1 MKVSVIMAA
10 YNAEKYIWYSI
21 DSILNQTYTDFE
33 FIIVNDGST
42 DSTLKTINSF
52 NDKRLNIIDQNNQGC
67 ANART
72 RAINL
77 AKGEYI
83 AIMDADDI
91 ALPKRLEKTIQFLDT
106 HPDHVLV
113 STGFKIKNEE
123 TGEETVFHHPTTNA
137 EIRRALLK
145 NVTFLDPANL
155 IRAKAFKKVGGY
167 KVQHMFDYDLYSR
180 LATIGKMANLPEI
193 LAIMRQH
200 NQQFH
205 KFNFSPE
212 AVRKNRLKIKW
223 LILWRLKPSFLLFIQ
238 ALIWLCFEYSTHLFP
253 ERLRHFLPEKTR
265 NFFKYHF
272 TLMNS

>member
-1 MKVSVIMAA
+1 MAA
-10 YNAEKYIWYSI
+10 YNAEKYIWHSI

-52 NDKRLNIIDQNNQGC
+52 NDKRLKIIDQDNQGC

-91 ALPKRLEKTIQFLDT
+91 ALPKRLEKTVQFLET
-106 HPDHVLV
+106 HSDHILV

-123 TGEETVFHHPTTNA
+123 TGKETTFYHPVTNA
-137 EIRRALLK
+137 DIRRALLQ

-155 IRAKAFKKVGGY
+155 IRTKAFKKVGGY
-167 KVQHMFDYDLYSR
+167 KVQHMFDYELYSR

-193 LAIMRQH
+193 LAIMRHH

-205 KFNFSPE
+205 RFNFNPE
-212 AVRKNRLKIKW
+212 DVRKFRLKIRW
-223 LILWRLKPSFLLFIQ
+223 LTLWRLKPLFLLFVQ
-238 ALIWLCFEYSTHLFP
+238 TFIWLCFEYFVHLFP
-253 ERLRHFLPEKTR
+253 ENLRHFLPERFRIFIKNHLTLKT
-265 NFFKYHF
+265 
-272 TLMNS
+272 S